1 MSQLTYQEF
10 EQMRLD
16 VPTDELIQKAS
27 DALSELCKTGA
38 ESFIM
43 TIPPRLSD
51 TDIVFADL
59 INRFKVERTKLKEL
73 VAGASYQSSR
83 MVSLESE
90 LRELLEKWALE
101 NTIKK
106 RFESNAVDRNND
118 RAAQMWRHKR
128 EGVERCVNDVK
139 KVLEKYSIDIKKDYQ
154 ND

>member
-1 MSQLTYQEF
+1 M
-10 EQMRLD
+10 D
-16 VPTDELIQKAS
+16 
-27 DALSELCKTGA
+27 
-38 ESFIM
+38 
-43 TIPPRLSD
+43 
-51 TDIVFADL
+51 
-59 INRFKVERTKLKEL
+59 KEL
-73 VAGASYQSSR
+73 DKAAEKLYREGKIKDTVSFKAGASYQSSNQEVISISFPENDKIVLIRENGNTYTSKSEELMDFLFGTKNFTLQSSR